1 MKKAELTTKTPA
13 DAKPVLCEGLE
24 CPDCGGCKVEQN
36 DTTYS
41 NVNTSRAKIGQHTG
55 NIYFL

>member
-24 CPDCGGCKVEQN
+24 CPDCGGCMEQRRKRYYVKN
-36 DTTYS
+36 Y
-41 NVNTSRAKIGQHTG
+41 
-55 NIYFL
+55 